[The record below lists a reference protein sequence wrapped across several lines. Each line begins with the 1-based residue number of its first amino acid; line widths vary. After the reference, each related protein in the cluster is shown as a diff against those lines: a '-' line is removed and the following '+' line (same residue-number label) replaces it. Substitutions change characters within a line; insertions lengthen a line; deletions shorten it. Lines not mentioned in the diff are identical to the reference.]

1 MKLQLLL
8 HSEQYAGSVLLGIY
22 NSRGNAEMARDVYLK
37 EDETNDPESLQI
49 VEVSMNEKPD
59 WNFTNPS
66 LQEFYKNSLVSWK

>member
-1 MKLQLLL
+1 MKVQLLL
-8 HSEQYAGSVLLGIY
+8 HSEQYAGTVLLGIY
-22 NSRGNAEMARDVYLK
+22 NSHGNAELARDVYLK

-66 LQEFYKNSLVSWK
+66 LQEYYENSLK